1 MSDVGCAGI
10 LVADT
15 FCGPMPALP
24 REGELV
30 AIDRMPMK
38 VGGCAAN
45 VAIDLVKQGV
55 AVDVAG
61 CVGDDAAALLVTSRL
76 AEAGV
81 GCDRIAR
88 IATHPTST
96 TVILLVEGQDRR
108 YVHSFG
114 ANAAFAVAHIDRD
127 WVRTLKVFY
136 LGGLLAMPGIRIG
149 ELTELLRFCREKGV
163 VTVIDVVV
171 PKNYRGLDELA
182 LLLPHIDYFTP
193 NSDEAAQLT
202 GRADPTDQL
211 RELLGCGANTV
222 IVTCGAAG
230 AVAGRGRKCWRS
242 TAYAT
247 SAVDPSGGGDAF
259 TAGIITG
266 ILRGLEMERMLAY
279 AAALGASAIRAVG
292 TTDSVFTAKEAAE
305 FDASHEL
312 AIMASEL

>member
-1 MSDVGCAGI
+1 MADVGCAGI

-45 VAIDLVKQGV
+45 VAIDLVKQGIEV
-55 AVDVAG
+55 EAAG

-76 AEAGV
+76 NESGV
-81 GCDRIAR
+81 GCDRIIR

-114 ANAAFAVAHIDRD
+114 ANAAFTVAHIDRA
-127 WVRTLKVFY
+127 WVKTLKVFY

-149 ELTELLRFCREKGV
+149 ELAGLLRFCREQGV
-163 VTVIDVVV
+163 VTVVDVVV
-171 PKNYRGLDELA
+171 PRSYRGLEELA
-182 LLLPHIDYFTP
+182 PLLRHVDYFTP

-202 GRADPTDQL
+202 GRVDPMEQL
-211 RELLGCGANTV
+211 AEFLRRGAKTV
-222 IVTCGAAG
+222 IITRGAGG
-230 AVAGRGRKCWRS
+230 AIAGRGRQCWRS
-242 TAYAT
+242 AAYPA

-266 ILRGLEMERMLAY
+266 ILRGWEMERMLPY
-279 AAALGASAIRAVG
+279 AAALGASAIAAVG
-292 TTDSVFTAKEAAE
+292 TTDSVFIAAEAAK
-305 FDASHEL
+305 FVASHGL
-312 AIMASEL
+312 VVSTGAI